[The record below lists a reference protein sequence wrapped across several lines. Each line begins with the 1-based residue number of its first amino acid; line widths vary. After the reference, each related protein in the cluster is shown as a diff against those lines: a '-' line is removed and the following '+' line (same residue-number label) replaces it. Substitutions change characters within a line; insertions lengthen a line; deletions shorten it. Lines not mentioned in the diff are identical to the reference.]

1 MIKKIDS
8 FMSKAAAISTD
19 LDRPRERSSQARTV
33 PGLMGDLQKQ
43 RDEALDRAEELEKKL
58 EAAQSVGG
66 PLEASLDELFE
77 VPGRRRHKST
87 DEYDEL
93 KENISRHGLQH
104 AISVRAREGGGY
116 EILSGHHRW
125 DVYKELNAIDP
136 AKWGRVPIHIIQT
149 EADQADEKA
158 FYANLIQSSLS
169 DFEKYEG
176 LRRLQNRLGE
186 KLSTLADIAAYTGV
200 KEGTIKM
207 LWQIGSLPEA
217 ALAKL
222 AENPS
227 VLGGNAAGKL
237 ARLAKEGKAAEV
249 TAAITALVDD
259 GIEQQ
264 EALRIAS
271 AVTKT
276 EVKPVVK
283 PVAIKSGR
291 ANYCSWR
298 RVAKTVRVDFASETD
313 AEEAAAAVEEVLK
326 QLAEKKRAA
335 G

>member
-1 MIKKIDS
+1 MNKKIDS

-19 LDRPRERSSQARTV
+19 LDRPRERTSQARTV

-43 RDEALDRAEELEKKL
+43 RDEALDRAEDLEKKL
-58 EAAQSVGG
+58 AAAQGAGG
-66 PLEASLDELFE
+66 PLEANLDELFE
-77 VPGRRRHKST
+77 VPGRRRHKSR
-87 DEYDEL
+87 DEYEEL
-93 KENISRHGLQH
+93 KENIRLHGLQH

-125 DVYKELNAIDP
+125 DAYKELASAEPGQWD
-136 AKWGRVPIHIIQT
+136 RVPIHVIRT
-149 EADQADEKA
+149 EADHADEKA

-169 DFEKYEG
+169 DFEKYQG
-176 LRRLQNRLGE
+176 LRRLQKQMPD
-186 KLSTLADIAAYTGV
+186 KLVTLADIAGYTGV

-207 LWQIGSLPEA
+207 LWQIGDLPED
-217 ALAKL
+217 ALTKL
-222 AENPS
+222 AEKPT
-227 VLGGNAAGKL
+227 VLGANAAGKL
-237 ARLAKEGKAAEV
+237 ARLSKQGKAAEV
-249 TAAITALVDD
+249 TAAVKALVED

-271 AVTKT
+271 AAPKVEEKT
-276 EVKPVVK
+276 TVKPVS
-283 PVAIKSGR
+283 IKSGR

-298 RVAKTVRVDFASETD
+298 RVAKTVRVDFATEAD

-326 QLAEKKRAA
+326 QLAERKRAA